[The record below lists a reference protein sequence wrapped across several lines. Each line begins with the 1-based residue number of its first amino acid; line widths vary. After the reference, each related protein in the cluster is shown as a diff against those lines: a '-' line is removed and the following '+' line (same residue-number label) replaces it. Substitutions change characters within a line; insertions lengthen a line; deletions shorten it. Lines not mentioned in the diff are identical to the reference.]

1 MNSEQSLIEQLKQKE
16 FMACQNILF
25 SLMNQ
30 QLQIPQSP
38 PEMSISTM
46 FNLPAIS
53 PMSYLPTSPSPA
65 STVIPSSSISP
76 VASPSSS
83 VDSGIDGEDDKRPHQ
98 CPECLKR
105 FRFKSNLFEH
115 KTLHQ
120 RSTPFVCPFCSKT
133 CRLKGNLKKHLQVHV
148 NSSQELEELWKK
160 RFSRSSG
167 RPRKHPL
174 PQQSPDVLSVNQ
186 MPVQPLNNFNLF
198 NVPMVQI

>member
-1 MNSEQSLIEQLKQKE
+1 MESAQGLLIEQLKQKE
-16 FMACQNILF
+16 FNACQNILL

-30 QLQIPQSP
+30 HMIQPQTSQ
-38 PEMSISTM
+38 EVNISSL
-46 FNLPAIS
+46 FNLPALS
-53 PMSYLPTSPSPA
+53 PLTTSPTSPSPA
-65 STVIPSSSISP
+65 STVLPSSSISP

-83 VDSGIDGEDDKRPHQ
+83 VDSGIDGDDDKRPHQ

-120 RSTPFVCPFCSKT
+120 RSTPFVCPFCAKT

-148 NSSQELEELWKK
+148 NSSQELEELWKQ

-174 PQQSPDVLSVNQ
+174 PQQTPEGMRQ
-186 MPVQPLNNFNLF
+186 QQALNTFNLF
-198 NVPMVQI
+198 SLPPLVQI